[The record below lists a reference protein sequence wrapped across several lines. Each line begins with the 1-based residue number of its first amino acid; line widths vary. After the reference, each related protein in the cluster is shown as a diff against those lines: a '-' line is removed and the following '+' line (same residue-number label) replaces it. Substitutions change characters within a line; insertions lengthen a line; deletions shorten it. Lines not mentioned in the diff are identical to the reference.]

1 MYACYEAALFTRGI
15 TTLAA
20 FVRLNFPLIKNRSCF
35 LMWESQINLQRTLR
49 NVDELRF
56 KLMNGEMVHLNFQIK
71 KNLNRNFSSLMNSAT
86 S

>member
-1 MYACYEAALFTRGI
+1 
-15 TTLAA
+15 
-20 FVRLNFPLIKNRSCF
+20 
-35 LMWESQINLQRTLR
+35 MWESQINLQRTLR